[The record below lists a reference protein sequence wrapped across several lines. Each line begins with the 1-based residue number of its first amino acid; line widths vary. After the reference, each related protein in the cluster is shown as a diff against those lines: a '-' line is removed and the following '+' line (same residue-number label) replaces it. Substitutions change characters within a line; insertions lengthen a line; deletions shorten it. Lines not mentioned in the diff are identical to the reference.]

1 MSDMWASHRQEQLGP
16 DPDEVLARPRTG
28 DDPTNPKY
36 YKDRYEI
43 EPWRILRHMGFLRG
57 NAMKY
62 IWRAGEKG
70 SSSDEILDLRK
81 AIWYLTKEVEDLE
94 NDITHSTR
102 PGNASAKASDRTS

>member
-1 MSDMWASHRQEQLGP
+1 
-16 DPDEVLARPRTG
+16 
-28 DDPTNPKY
+28 
-36 YKDRYEI
+36 
-43 EPWRILRHMGFLRG
+43 MGFLRG

-94 NDITHSTR
+94 NNTANGQGPS
-102 PGNASAKASDRTS
+102 PSAT

>member
-1 MSDMWASHRQEQLGP
+1 MSDLWNAHRQQQLGP
-16 DPDEVLARPRTG
+16 DVDDVLNRQRTG
-28 DDPTNPKY
+28 DDPTNPTY

-70 SSSDEILDLRK
+70 SSSDEILDLQK
-81 AIWYLTKEVEDLE
+81 AIWYLTKEVETLE
-94 NDITHSTR
+94 NNITNGGR
-102 PGNASAKASDRTS
+102 KPNPAAEASSSA

>member
-1 MSDMWASHRQEQLGP
+1 MDLWHSYKEQGRL
-16 DPDEVLARPRTG
+16 DVDEALARPRTG
-28 DDPTNPKY
+28 DDPTNPTY

-81 AIWYLTKEVEDLE
+81 AIWYLTKEVENLE
-94 NDITHSTR
+94 NNSANGQS
-102 PGNASAKASDRTS
+102 PPAASATSSS

>member
-1 MSDMWASHRQEQLGP
+1 MGDMWYSMRQQQLGP

-28 DDPTNPKY
+28 DDPTNPTY

-81 AIWYLTKEVEDLE
+81 AIWYLTKEVENLE
-94 NDITHSTR
+94 NNTALRQSPSTT
-102 PGNASAKASDRTS
+102 SAETSS

>member
-1 MSDMWASHRQEQLGP
+1 MDLWHSYKEQGRT
-16 DPDEVLARPRTG
+16 DTDEVLARPRTG
-28 DDPTNPKY
+28 DDPTNPAY

-81 AIWYLTKEVEDLE
+81 AIWYLNKEVENLE
-94 NDITHSTR
+94 NNNSVR
-102 PGNASAKASDRTS
+102 

>member
-1 MSDMWASHRQEQLGP
+1 MSDMWAAYRQQQLGP
-16 DPDEVLARPRTG
+16 DVDEVLARPRAG
-28 DDPTNPKY
+28 DDPTNPSY

-81 AIWYLTKEVEDLE
+81 AIWYLTKEVQNLE
-94 NDITHSTR
+94 NNSNDCQRAPTT
-102 PGNASAKASDRTS
+102 SAPPSS

>member
-1 MSDMWASHRQEQLGP
+1 MGDMWHSMRQQQLG
-16 DPDEVLARPRTG
+16 DETEATYLDKVLEEARTKE
-28 DDPTNPKY
+28 DATNPSY

-81 AIWYLTKEVEDLE
+81 AIWYLNKEVEHLE
-94 NDITHSTR
+94 DNNS
-102 PGNASAKASDRTS
+102 GGEG

>member
-1 MSDMWASHRQEQLGP
+1 MSDMWASHRQQQLGP

-28 DDPTNPKY
+28 DDPTNPAY
-36 YKDRYEI
+36 YKNRYEI

-81 AIWYLTKEVEDLE
+81 AIWYLTKEVENLE
-94 NDITHSTR
+94 NDNSVRQST
-102 PGNASAKASDRTS
+102 PAASAKASS